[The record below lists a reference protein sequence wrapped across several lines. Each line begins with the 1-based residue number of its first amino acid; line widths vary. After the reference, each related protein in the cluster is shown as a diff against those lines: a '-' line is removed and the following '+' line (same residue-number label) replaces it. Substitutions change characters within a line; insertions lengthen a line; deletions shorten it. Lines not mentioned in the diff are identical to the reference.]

1 LTRRPISPKPPF
13 KSVISLVN
21 REFETKNTNNE
32 NFATGFRI
40 FTAEKKEKKKKWRN
54 SERKNK
60 DLKRKREI
68 LATARKAKRSENGR
82 VGN

>member
-1 LTRRPISPKPPF
+1 VSF
-13 KSVISLVN
+13 SLVN

-32 NFATGFRI
+32 NFATRIRI
-40 FTAEKKEKKKKWRN
+40 FATEKKEKKKKWRN